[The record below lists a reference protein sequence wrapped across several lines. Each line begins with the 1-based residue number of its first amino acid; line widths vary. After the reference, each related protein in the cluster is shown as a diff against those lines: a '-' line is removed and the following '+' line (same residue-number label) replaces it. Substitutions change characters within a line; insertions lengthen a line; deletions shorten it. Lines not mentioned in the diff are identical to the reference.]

1 MVSVQYIEN
10 LAIVDKGTRPQ
21 KNDKWKRGAIKNWR
35 PPSTSGPTIK
45 MFSKLKRSIGERCGA
60 CLVNDKMG
68 A

>member
-1 MVSVQYIEN
+1 MFIDSLRYVSDCNKEATYLHNMVSVQYTEN

-45 MFSKLKRSIGERCGA
+45 N
-60 CLVNDKMG
+60 V
-68 A
+68 